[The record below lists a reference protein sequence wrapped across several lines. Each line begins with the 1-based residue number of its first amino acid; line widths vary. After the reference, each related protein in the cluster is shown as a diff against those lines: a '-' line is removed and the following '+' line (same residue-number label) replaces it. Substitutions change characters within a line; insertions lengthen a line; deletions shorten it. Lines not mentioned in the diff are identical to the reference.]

1 MTKLIRW
8 SALLASAVLL
18 WSVVGCN
25 PQGGAGRDP
34 SPVDV
39 NKPVQALIRSGHHSD
54 LRWPAFAESRTA
66 LRALYKRSGGRPLW
80 LWGPKPSDA
89 AVELIARFA
98 ACDSLGLE
106 PADYDAA
113 WLSAEATDLATP
125 TVPLAKKRL
134 ARFELAV
141 SIAAVRFT
149 TALQRGRVSPRVVHS
164 ELFKPVASLSAEMAV
179 DSLRDRA
186 QQGAIL
192 ARLQP
197 RLLHYQLLKNGLAQ
211 YRALARDTT
220 LLPLPPVPKSVK
232 PGMRFGAAPRLRRL
246 LQATGDL
253 PRGGGL
259 RAGSDTRYSPDLVA
273 AMKAFQTRQGYEPNG
288 AFDAATVARLNRPF
302 EQRVRQ
308 IELALERYR
317 WMPRTFKA
325 PPIIVNIPAFR
336 VEAWRTLV
344 DREDDMLAMDVVVGS
359 AGEQQTPVF
368 AAEMQYLIFRP
379 YWEVPASIML
389 EELGPKA
396 MEDPETL
403 AASDMV
409 LVEGEA
415 DDAAELPPTRDN
427 IERIGKDL
435 RLRQRP
441 GDQNALGLVKFLLPN
456 SYNVY
461 LHDTPAKGLFA
472 QARRDESHG
481 CIRLSDPPAMAAH
494 VLRDQPEWTAEK
506 IQAAMHGEDNH
517 RVNLTSPI
525 PVCIVYLTAVARENG
540 DVNFYSDVYGMDRE
554 LDRLLKAG
562 YPYPR

>member
-1 MTKLIRW
+1 MKA
-8 SALLASAVLL
+8 ALAGRLFMATVLL
-18 WSVVGCN
+18 LVAAGCN

-39 NKPVQALIRSGHHSD
+39 NKPVQALIKSGRHSD
-54 LRWPAFAESRTA
+54 LHWPAFSDSRTQ

-80 LWGPKPSDA
+80 LWGPKPSEA
-89 AVELIARFA
+89 AIALIERLA

-106 PADYDAA
+106 PADYDAV
-113 WLSAEATDLATP
+113 WLGTEAADLAKP
-125 TVPLAKKRL
+125 AVPLAKKRL

-149 TALQRGRVSPRVVHS
+149 TALQSGRVSPRVAKS
-164 ELFKPVASLSAEMAV
+164 ELFKPAKSVPTGMVV
-179 DSLRDRA
+179 DSLRDRG
-186 QQGAIL
+186 QQDEIL

-197 RLLHYQLLKNGLAQ
+197 RLLHYQLLKNGLSR
-211 YRALARDTT
+211 YRALARDTS
-220 LLPLPPVPKSVK
+220 LLPLPALPRSVK
-232 PGMRFGAAPRLRRL
+232 PGMRLAAAPQLRRL
-246 LQATGDL
+246 LEAIGDL
-253 PRGGGL
+253 PRGGGV
-259 RAGSDTRYSPDLVA
+259 RAAVDTRYSPDLVA
-273 AMKAFQTRQGYEPNG
+273 AVKAFQTRQGYEPNG
-288 AFDAATVARLNRPF
+288 GFDAATVARLNRPF

-317 WMPRTFKA
+317 WMPSSFKA

-368 AAEMQYLIFRP
+368 AADMQYLIFRP

-389 EELGPKA
+389 EELAPKA
-396 MEDPETL
+396 MEDPQTL
-403 AASDMV
+403 EDSDMV

-427 IERIGKDL
+427 IEKIGKGL

-461 LHDTPAKGLFA
+461 LHDTPAKGLFSR
-472 QARRDESHG
+472 ARRDESHG

-494 VLRDQPEWTAEK
+494 VLRDQPDWSPEK
-506 IQAAMHGEDNH
+506 IQEAMHGEDNH

-525 PVCIVYLTAVARENG
+525 PVYIVYMTAVARENG

-554 LDRLLKAG
+554 LDRILRGG